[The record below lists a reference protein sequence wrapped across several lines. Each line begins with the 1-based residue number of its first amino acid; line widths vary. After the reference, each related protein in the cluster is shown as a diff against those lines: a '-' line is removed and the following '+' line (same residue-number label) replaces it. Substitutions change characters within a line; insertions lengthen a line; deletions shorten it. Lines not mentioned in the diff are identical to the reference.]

1 MKKSFGK
8 EWWVV
13 IGLLPI
19 AAYLSYTNG
28 DLWPGSI
35 FLMFS
40 FAVLIVARLIE
51 KRQPKS
57 GKEI

>member
-1 MKKSFGK
+1 MKNTLGNI
-8 EWWVV
+8 WWMM
-13 IGLLPI
+13 ICLLPV

-28 DLWPGSI
+28 DLWPASI

-51 KRQPKS
+51 KRQSKTR
-57 GKEI
+57 KEI